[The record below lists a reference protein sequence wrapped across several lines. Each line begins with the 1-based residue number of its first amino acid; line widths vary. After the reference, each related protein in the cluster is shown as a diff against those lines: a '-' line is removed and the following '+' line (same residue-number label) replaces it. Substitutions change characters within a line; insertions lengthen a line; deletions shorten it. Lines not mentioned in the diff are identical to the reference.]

1 MPVTIKTG
9 SGETKLHIK
18 EVLELQVCIYF
29 CVAVFISVS
38 YFLYFSRQKSN
49 FCSYVFP
56 SCQITEQAELV
67 KEIFIN
73 NSRRPSLR
81 SQNSGNGDGTYD
93 FLIINVWLILRKMF
107 YFVIETLKVLSRIQ
121 NP

>member
-1 MPVTIKTG
+1 M
-9 SGETKLHIK
+9 
-18 EVLELQVCIYF
+18 
-29 CVAVFISVS
+29 
-38 YFLYFSRQKSN
+38 
-49 FCSYVFP
+49 
-56 SCQITEQAELV
+56 V

-81 SQNSGNGDGTYD
+81 SQNSGNGDGMYD
-93 FLIINVWLILRKMF
+93 FLKSIFWLILRKKF